1 MSSNIHAPVYGLNLI
16 NSSRKRDK
24 ILWTF
29 IKLPF
34 VIKIFVLPIFE
45 CPFYTSLTVTFFSTC
60 REKKKQKVRKKE
72 ENRVP
77 DYVIVK
83 EGSKAGMD
91 LLKDKLGYTYT
102 MRKVINVV
110 L

>member
-1 MSSNIHAPVYGLNLI
+1 MH
-16 NSSRKRDK
+16 
-24 ILWTF
+24 
-29 IKLPF
+29 
-34 VIKIFVLPIFE
+34 
-45 CPFYTSLTVTFFSTC
+45 
-60 REKKKQKVRKKE
+60 REKKKQKVRKRE